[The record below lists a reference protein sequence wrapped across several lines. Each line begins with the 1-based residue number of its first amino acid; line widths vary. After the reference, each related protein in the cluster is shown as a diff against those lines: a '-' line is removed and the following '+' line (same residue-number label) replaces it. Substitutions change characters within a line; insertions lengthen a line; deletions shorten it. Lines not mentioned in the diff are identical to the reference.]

1 MPRERNVEV
10 KTDSALSSAR
20 VIRVLIADDNRD
32 TVLTLAALLRDEG
45 YDTKGA
51 YTGQDALA
59 AIADYDP
66 HVIIADIAMPQRS
79 GWDIAR
85 EVRSTRVSKRRD
97 RPLLIGISG
106 IYNKGADRVLANMV
120 GFNHFFSKPFD
131 PNALLRLLP
140 PVKPRSA

>member
-10 KTDSALSSAR
+10 QTDRALSSAR
-20 VIRVLIADDNRD
+20 VIRVLIADDERD

-51 YTGQDALA
+51 YSGQDALV
-59 AIADYDP
+59 AIGAYDP
-66 HVIIADIAMPQRS
+66 HVIIADIAMPQRN

-85 EVRSTRVSKRRD
+85 EVRSIRSGKRRD

-106 IYNKGADRVLANMV
+106 IYNKGADRVLANMA
-120 GFNHFFSKPFD
+120 GFNHFLSKPFD

-140 PVKPRSA
+140 PLRPRSR